1 MAQSITNHV
10 HPPPPPPPFTTEA
23 FVILVI
29 DNFSLGMVASYED
42 VLSLATF

>member
-10 HPPPPPPPFTTEA
+10 HPPPPPFTTEA
-23 FVILVI
+23 FVILII
-29 DNFSLGMVASYED
+29 DKSSLGIVASYED